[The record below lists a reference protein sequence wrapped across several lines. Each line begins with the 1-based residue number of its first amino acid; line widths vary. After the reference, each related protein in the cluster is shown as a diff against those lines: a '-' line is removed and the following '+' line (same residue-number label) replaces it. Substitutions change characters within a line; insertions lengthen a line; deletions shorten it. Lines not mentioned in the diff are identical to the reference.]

1 MNFKK
6 QRWICLSAAFI
17 IEMIAG
23 IAYIW
28 SLFAGPIAMKY
39 GWLQRDLSFVYTL
52 GIIMMTITSISV
64 GSKLNRRFTTRQ
76 IVVVGGLFFGFGS
89 ALAGY
94 FLHNQFLFY
103 LFQSLLRGIGSA
115 LIYPVLVAYS
125 QQLFPEK
132 PGFGSGVTTA
142 GFGAGGIVWAPIA
155 SLLLTRFSV
164 DNTLTILGGISLIII
179 LILSFFLKKPPE
191 EFKETMRDYVAQN
204 PKIEKA
210 IAFKGVKGMLKD
222 RLFYL
227 FFFILCFGMAGGAM
241 IISQA
246 GQMITFQYN
255 QYFQSG
261 QIGIVVSLISAGGT
275 AGRFFFGYISDKIG
289 RMRSL
294 VLASILGFSATF
306 LLMVVTSPYIF
317 IALQVLIV
325 LVYGGYTSM
334 VAPLI
339 GFFFGT
345 KHVSENYP
353 IMFAAFG
360 AAGTLGPMVTSSMFD
375 YFGQY
380 QQAYLTAAIISF
392 LGLIVT
398 IEMRR
403 IVKHRLTYINQDIL

>member
-275 AGRFFFGYISDKIG
+275 AGRFFFGYISD
-289 RMRSL
+289 
-294 VLASILGFSATF
+294 
-306 LLMVVTSPYIF
+306 
-317 IALQVLIV
+317 
-325 LVYGGYTSM
+325 
-334 VAPLI
+334 
-339 GFFFGT
+339 
-345 KHVSENYP
+345 
-353 IMFAAFG
+353 
-360 AAGTLGPMVTSSMFD
+360 
-375 YFGQY
+375 
-380 QQAYLTAAIISF
+380 
-392 LGLIVT
+392 
-398 IEMRR
+398 
-403 IVKHRLTYINQDIL
+403 